1 MAPADHPV
9 SKTGAVLS
17 SPSHHFCFALVYS
30 FVIYIE
36 ADFSLSLCHRLIHG
50 GQFLNGLAGPTIMSA
65 GPFLSTTWFGPDQR
79 ATATAVATLFS
90 YLGGAASFLVG
101 PLVVPAPNDTL
112 AAGRLAAVAV
122 SNSSI
127 RGRIQLVMYAGTID
141 TQGPPPPPG
150 PRRIDGTSFRHHV
163 ITVEGHKHNQ
173 AIGFKQFP
181 QFIIFTSASETL
193 CRLVGLSC
201 LTGSEN

>member
-9 SKTGAVLS
+9 SKTGGVLS
-17 SPSHHFCFALVYS
+17 QFCAHHHIISAFLLF
-30 FVIYIE
+30 IE

-112 AAGRLAAVAV
+112 AGGRLAAAAV
-122 SNSSI
+122 SNSAI

-141 TQGPPPPPG
+141 TQGPPP
-150 PRRIDGTSFRHHV
+150 RATQDRWHV
-163 ITVEGHKHNQ
+163 IS
-173 AIGFKQFP
+173 
-181 QFIIFTSASETL
+181 TSCHH
-193 CRLVGLSC
+193 CRGTRTQSGDRIQEMSPIYNLHICQCNIL
-201 LTGSEN
+201 